1 MGESRG
7 WLADGRYR
15 FGALVVLFDRTLIG
29 ILAPAIKGDLRI
41 SDAQVGLLGGTAFAL
56 FYTAMGV
63 PIAWLADR
71 FNRVKIIL
79 TALLIWSGFTMLCG
93 MGQNFLHLF
102 LLRVGVGV
110 GEAGGAAPSLSLVA
124 DTFPT
129 LQRGRA
135 LAAFAFAW
143 PMGSAMGI
151 VVGGV
156 LNKIV
161 DWRTIFII
169 FGAAGIALAPLLR
182 LMVREPRQPHVS
194 REHVSRGR
202 EGPPVTPSMGKSLRL
217 LLAKPEFVL
226 VMIGAGFATIP
237 SVAVYL
243 WMPSF
248 FQRSYGMS
256 VSEVGLHFGMV
267 VLVGGVAGTW
277 TGGWLSDR
285 LALRNPRVGR
295 LSYLIVPAVAWL
307 LAIPTMA
314 FCLLVH
320 LTDVAFLLL
329 SIPIALTV
337 SGNGSL
343 PGAVQFVVP
352 DNLRTTALGLYIL
365 ATNLIGFGV
374 GVPVLGLISDFLR
387 ERLGVESLRYALLLG
402 VCLYPL
408 AAVCLLIAVHRLRS
422 TIRPPVDVGRD
433 MISSVIEPVNSSAN
447 RS

>member
-1 MGESRG
+1 
-7 WLADGRYR
+7 
-15 FGALVVLFDRTLIG
+15 
-29 ILAPAIKGDLRI
+29 
-41 SDAQVGLLGGTAFAL
+41 
-56 FYTAMGV
+56 
-63 PIAWLADR
+63 
-71 FNRVKIIL
+71 
-79 TALLIWSGFTMLCG
+79 
-93 MGQNFLHLF
+93 
-102 LLRVGVGV
+102 
-110 GEAGGAAPSLSLVA
+110 
-124 DTFPT
+124 
-129 LQRGRA
+129 
-135 LAAFAFAW
+135 
-143 PMGSAMGI
+143 
-151 VVGGV
+151 
-156 LNKIV
+156 
-161 DWRTIFII
+161 
-169 FGAAGIALAPLLR
+169 
-182 LMVREPRQPHVS
+182 
-194 REHVSRGR
+194 
-202 EGPPVTPSMGKSLRL
+202 L